1 MRKTISLF
9 LCLVLSLGLAAQKT
23 NMRDY
28 VSIRFVPNHIDWT
41 YAVGESVEI
50 EVAAIRHY
58 VPIPDADVRYEWGME
73 QRATEKSG
81 VLRTGKSGVQ
91 RLRLPGASQSM
102 PLLFLLFRSP
112 SLIAYFLLVNLLSVF
127 LIHQQILHILV

>member
-58 VPIPDADVRYEWGME
+58 VPIPDAAVR
-73 QRATEKSG
+73 
-81 VLRTGKSGVQ
+81 
-91 RLRLPGASQSM
+91 
-102 PLLFLLFRSP
+102 
-112 SLIAYFLLVNLLSVF
+112 
-127 LIHQQILHILV
+127 